1 MSSADR
7 YLPNYTVDDYQRWEG
22 DWELWQGIPVAMS
35 PSPFGRHQKIAARL
49 VTLLSN
55 AIDESSCKA
64 VVLAEIDWIISNHT
78 VVRPD
83 VVVLCGDAPE
93 RHVESAPAIVAEIL
107 SDSSQQR
114 DREAKFELYQENG
127 AGFYLILDPD
137 QSALQAFEFDMDG
150 RYQPMRMAAT
160 LELGICDH
168 CKLELDITKL
178 FT

>member
-1 MSSADR
+1 MSSAHR
-7 YLPNYTVDDYQRWEG
+7 YLPNYTVDDYQTWEG

-49 VTLLSN
+49 VTVLSN
-55 AIDESSCKA
+55 AIEASRCDA

-107 SDSSQQR
+107 SDTSQQC
-114 DREAKFELYQENG
+114 DREAKFELYQENA

-137 QSALQAFEFDMDG
+137 QSALQAFELGVDG
-150 RYQPMRMAAT
+150 CYQPMKTAET

-168 CKLELDITKL
+168 CKLEMNITKL
-178 FT
+178 FA

>member
-1 MSSADR
+1 MSSAHR
-7 YLPNYTVDDYQRWEG
+7 YLPNYTVADYQRWEG
-22 DWELWQGIPVAMS
+22 DWELWQGIPVAMT

-55 AIDESSCKA
+55 AIDEAGYKA
-64 VVLAEIDWIISNHT
+64 VVMAEIDWIISNHT

-93 RHVESAPAIVAEIL
+93 RHIESAPAIVAEIL

-127 AGFYLILDPD
+127 ASLYLILDPD
-137 QSALQAFEFDMDG
+137 QNTMQAFELDVHG
-150 RYQPMRMAAT
+150 RYQSLETAET
-160 LELGICDH
+160 LSLGICDH
-168 CKLELDITKL
+168 CQLEMKISKL